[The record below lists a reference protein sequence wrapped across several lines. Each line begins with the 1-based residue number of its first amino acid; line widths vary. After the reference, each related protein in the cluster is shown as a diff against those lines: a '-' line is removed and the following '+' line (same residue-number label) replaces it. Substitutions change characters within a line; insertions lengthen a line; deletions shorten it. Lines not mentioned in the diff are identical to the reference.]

1 MGLWFGPRAASL
13 RLAGRTNAS
22 VSTESVSKL
31 SWTGET
37 PVPTHPHLPRI
48 PSIIGACLKNLVA
61 LFNMRGRL

>member
-22 VSTESVSKL
+22 VCKL

-37 PVPTHPHLPRI
+37 PVPTHPHSPRI

-61 LFNMRGRL
+61 LFNMQGWL